1 MSNPF
6 EPPIELQSEKGVFG
20 DHAIRATGR
29 FLYRVIQFQRPFTGT
44 LVYSGWWFRQ
54 KIEING
60 VVVWWKVSWLNISP
74 DVLFTIPPEV
84 YANQAS
90 PNQAGGDDVPHG
102 TDLVPSQPIQGRIE
116 IQFTRG
122 LRIRRFR
129 VWFDQQIAY
138 DEIA

>member
-1 MSNPF
+1 MTNPF
-6 EPPIELQSEKGVFG
+6 EPPIELPSEKGVFG
-20 DHAIRATGR
+20 DHATLITRR
-29 FLYRVIQFQRPFTGT
+29 FLYRVIRYQRPFTGR

-74 DVLFTIPPEV
+74 DVSFTIPAEAF
-84 YANQAS
+84 ANQQVGDDAS
-90 PNQAGGDDVPHG
+90 PENDS
-102 TDLVPSQPIQGRIE
+102 VPSQPIQGRIE

-129 VWFDQQIAY
+129 VWFDQQLAY